1 MRVDHVIVRGVL
13 TRRWQQA
20 TATSQFAL
28 EEDLALS
35 DYDEEGRGGGHV
47 VCRSPLAFTCRFACA
62 VISGIAMCATHT
74 VVAALVNGTTVSFDW
89 A

>member
-1 MRVDHVIVRGVL
+1 MRLDHVIVRGVL

-35 DYDEEGRGGGHV
+35 DYDGEGRGVGV
-47 VCRSPLAFTCRFACA
+47 VCRSPLAFTCQFACA
-62 VISGIAMCATHT
+62 VISGIAMYATHT

>member
-28 EEDLALS
+28 EEDLALP
-35 DYDEEGRGGGHV
+35 DYDGEGRVEALFAVRHW
-47 VCRSPLAFTCRFACA
+47 PLLAGLR
-62 VISGIAMCATHT
+62 VP
-74 VVAALVNGTTVSFDW
+74 
-89 A
+89 

>member
-35 DYDEEGRGGGHV
+35 DYDEEGRGGDTLFAVRHW
-47 VCRSPLAFTCRFACA
+47 PLLAGLR
-62 VISGIAMCATHT
+62 VP
-74 VVAALVNGTTVSFDW
+74 
-89 A
+89 